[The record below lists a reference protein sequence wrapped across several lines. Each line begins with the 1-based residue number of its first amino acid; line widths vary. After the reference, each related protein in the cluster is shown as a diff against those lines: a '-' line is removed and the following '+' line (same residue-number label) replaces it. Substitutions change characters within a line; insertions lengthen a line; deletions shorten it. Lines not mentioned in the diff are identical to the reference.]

1 MSRTEV
7 SPFRRVTIVGL
18 GLMGGSIA
26 RALKSRDPSVHIR
39 ATSLDPE
46 DIAAGLDRG
55 VLDAAPE
62 GDSDLMEG
70 QDLVVYA
77 TPLPATLGLL
87 AKHRPHLTPDTVLTD
102 VVSLKAP
109 VLQKVA
115 LLDLGDRFVG
125 SHPMVGDTRTGFDS
139 SRPDLYEGAT
149 VWVVPG
155 EDTPLGTTERVKDLW
170 RFLGAEP
177 VLTGATDHDGAMVL
191 ASHLPQLTS
200 NALATVLRNAGVSR
214 TSLGSGGRDM
224 TRLAG
229 SSWSMW
235 EGLFH
240 AAPDSLPSALKALEA
255 TLAEL
260 RGHLEAGRTNEIG
273 KIMDETRRWLEENQ

>member
-1 MSRTEV
+1 MSRTDL
-7 SPFRRVTIVGL
+7 SPVRRVTIVGL

-39 ATSLDPE
+39 ASSLEPE
-46 DIAAGLDRG
+46 DIGAGLDSG
-55 VLDAAPE
+55 VLDAAPD
-62 GDSDLMEG
+62 GVPDLLEG

-77 TPLPATLGLL
+77 TPLSATLSLL
-87 AKHRPHLTPDTVLTD
+87 AKHRTHLAPDAVLTD

-109 VLQKVA
+109 VLQEVA
-115 LLDLGDRFVG
+115 VLNLGDRFVG
-125 SHPMVGDTRTGFDS
+125 SHPMVGDTKTGFDS

-155 EDTPLGTTERVKDLW
+155 EDTPPGTTERVKELW
-170 RFLGAEP
+170 RFLGGEP
-177 VLTGATDHDGAMVL
+177 ALIGATNHDDAMVL

-200 NALATVLRNAGVSR
+200 NALATVLRIAGVPR
-214 TSLGSGGRDM
+214 ASLGSGGRDM

-235 EGLFH
+235 EGLLI

-260 RGHLEAGRTNEIG
+260 RGHLEAGRTTEIG
-273 KIMDETRRWLEENQ
+273 ELMEKTRRWLEENQ

>member
-1 MSRTEV
+1 MSRPEL

-39 ATSLDPE
+39 ASSLDPE
-46 DIAAGLDRG
+46 DIKAGLDRG

-62 GDSDLMEG
+62 GVLDLLEG

-77 TPLPATLGLL
+77 TPLPATLSLL
-87 AKHRPHLTPDTVLTD
+87 AKHRPHLAPDTVLTD

-109 VLQKVA
+109 VLRKVEV
-115 LLDLGDRFVG
+115 LDLGGRFVG

-155 EDTPLGTTERVKDLW
+155 EDTPQGTTERVKDLW

-177 VLTGATDHDGAMVL
+177 ALIGATNHDDAMVL

-200 NALATVLRNAGVSR
+200 NALATVFRAAGVSR
-214 TSLGSGGRDM
+214 ASLGSGGRDM

-235 EGLFH
+235 EGLLH

-260 RGHLEAGRTNEIG
+260 RGHLEAGRTTEIG
-273 KIMDETRRWLEENQ
+273 KMMDETRRWLEENR